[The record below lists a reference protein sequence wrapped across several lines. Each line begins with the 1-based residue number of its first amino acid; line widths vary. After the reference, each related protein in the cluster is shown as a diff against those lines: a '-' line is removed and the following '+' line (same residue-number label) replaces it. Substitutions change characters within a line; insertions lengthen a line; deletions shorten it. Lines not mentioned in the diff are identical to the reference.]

1 VLHGGGERLT
11 AAAVAWRGR
20 SVARSPGSVLAW
32 LVFLAFLLMALFGP
46 WLVSAD
52 PLRQTSSSML
62 PIGSAG
68 HLAGTDD
75 LGRDQ
80 LARLVHGARP
90 LIFVSLAATVLA
102 CGLGLVLGLA
112 AGFYRGWVEQVTMRS
127 VDVLLAFPSMLLVI
141 LIVAAIGTGAPP
153 LVLGIGV
160 AMSPVFARVVRAT
173 ASREMNRD
181 YVLAA
186 RASGARSRR
195 IMTAEILPNMAGP
208 LLVQAF
214 AILSISA
221 GFAAALSYIGLGI
234 QPPRAD
240 WGYMVKAGQE
250 FVFTEPALVVVPGL
264 LTMLFV
270 IACNF
275 VGDDLR
281 DAFDPRRRR

>member
-1 VLHGGGERLT
+1 M
-11 AAAVAWRGR
+11 RG
-20 SVARSPGSVLAW
+20 
-32 LVFLAFLLMALFGP
+32 
-46 WLVSAD
+46 
-52 PLRQTSSSML
+52 
-62 PIGSAG
+62 
-68 HLAGTDD
+68 
-75 LGRDQ
+75 
-80 LARLVHGARP
+80 
-90 LIFVSLAATVLA
+90 
-102 CGLGLVLGLA
+102 
-112 AGFYRGWVEQVTMRS
+112 

-141 LIVAAIGTGAPP
+141 LVVAAIGTGETP

-160 AMSPVFARVVRAT
+160 AMAPVFARVVRAT

-186 RASGARSRR
+186 RASGARSIR
-195 IMTAEILPNMAGP
+195 IMTVEVLPNMAGP

-214 AILSISA
+214 SILSISA
-221 GFAAALSYIGLGI
+221 GFAAGLSYIGLGI

-250 FVFTEPALVVVPGL
+250 FVFTTPALVIVPGL

>member
-1 VLHGGGERLT
+1 VI
-11 AAAVAWRGR
+11 AW
-20 SVARSPGSVLAW
+20 
-32 LVFLAFLLMALFGP
+32 LAFLGFLVMALFGP

-52 PLRQTSSSML
+52 PLRQTPEAML

-80 LARLVHGARP
+80 LARLIYGAQP
-90 LIFVSLAATVLA
+90 LILVSIAATLLA
-102 CGLGLVLGLA
+102 SGLGLVLGLA
-112 AGFYRGWVEQVTMRS
+112 AGFYRGWVEQVAMRG

-141 LIVAAIGTGAPP
+141 LVVAAIGTGELP

-160 AMSPVFARVVRAT
+160 AMAPVFARVVRAT

-186 RASGARSRR
+186 RASGSRSLR
-195 IMTAEILPNMAGP
+195 IMTVEVLPNMAGP

-221 GFAAALSYIGLGI
+221 GFAAALSYVGLGI

-250 FVFTEPALVVVPGL
+250 FVFTTPALVILPGV

>member
-1 VLHGGGERLT
+1 VI
-11 AAAVAWRGR
+11 AW
-20 SVARSPGSVLAW
+20 V
-32 LVFLAFLLMALFGP
+32 AFLLFLATALFGP

-52 PLRQTSSSML
+52 PLRQTPASML

-80 LARLVHGARP
+80 LARLVYGAQP
-90 LIFVSLAATVLA
+90 LIFVSIAATILA
-102 CGLGLVLGLA
+102 CGLGLILGMS
-112 AGFYRGWVEQVTMRS
+112 AGFYRGWVEQVTMRG

-141 LIVAAIGTGAPP
+141 LVVAAIGTGETP

-160 AMSPVFARVVRAT
+160 AMAPVFARVVRAT

-181 YVLAA
+181 YVMAA

-195 IMTAEILPNMAGP
+195 IMAVEVLPNMAGP

-221 GFAAALSYIGLGI
+221 GFAAGLSYIGLGI

-250 FVFTEPALVVVPGL
+250 FVFTEPMLAVLPGVLV
-264 LTMLFV
+264 MLFV

-281 DAFDPRRRR
+281 DASDPRRRR

>member
-1 VLHGGGERLT
+1 
-11 AAAVAWRGR
+11 
-20 SVARSPGSVLAW
+20 
-32 LVFLAFLLMALFGP
+32 M
-46 WLVSAD
+46 SAD
-52 PLRQTSSSML
+52 PLKQTSSAML

-68 HLAGTDD
+68 HIAGTDD

-80 LARLVHGARP
+80 FSRLVHGAQP
-90 LIFVSLAATVLA
+90 LILVSLAATALA

-112 AGFYRGWVEQVTMRS
+112 AGFYRGWVEQVAMRG
-127 VDVLLAFPSMLLVI
+127 VDILLAFPSMLLVI
-141 LIVAAIGTGAPP
+141 LVVAAIGTGASP
-153 LVLGIGV
+153 LILGIGV

-173 ASREMNRD
+173 AAREVNRD

-195 IMTAEILPNMAGP
+195 IMLVEILPNMAGP

-250 FVFTEPALVVVPGL
+250 FVFTEPWLVVLPGL

-281 DAFDPRRRR
+281 DAFDPRRAR

>member
-1 VLHGGGERLT
+1 
-11 AAAVAWRGR
+11 
-20 SVARSPGSVLAW
+20 
-32 LVFLAFLLMALFGP
+32 VFLAFLATALFGP
-46 WLVSAD
+46 WLASAD
-52 PLRQTSSSML
+52 PLQQTPSAML
-62 PIGSAG
+62 PVGSPG

-80 LARLVHGARP
+80 FSRLVHGAQP
-90 LIFVSLAATVLA
+90 LILVSLAATLLA
-102 CGLGLVLGLA
+102 CGLGLLLGLA
-112 AGFYRGWVEQVTMRS
+112 AGFYRGWVEQVTMRG

-141 LIVAAIGTGAPP
+141 LVVAAIGTGAAP
-153 LVLGIGV
+153 LILGIGV

-186 RASGARSRR
+186 RASGARSTR
-195 IMTAEILPNMAGP
+195 IMTVEILPNMAGP

-250 FVFTEPALVVVPGL
+250 FVFTEPMLVILPGL
-264 LTMLFV
+264 LTMIFV

>member
-1 VLHGGGERLT
+1 VI
-11 AAAVAWRGR
+11 AW
-20 SVARSPGSVLAW
+20 
-32 LVFLAFLLMALFGP
+32 LAFLGFLVMALFGP
-46 WLVSAD
+46 WVVSAD
-52 PLRQTSSSML
+52 PLQQTPSAML
-62 PIGSAG
+62 PIGSPG

-80 LARLVHGARP
+80 LARLVYGARP
-90 LIFVSLAATVLA
+90 LIFVSIAATTLA

-141 LIVAAIGTGAPP
+141 LVVAAIGTGATP

-160 AMSPVFARVVRAT
+160 AMTPVFARVVRAT

-181 YVLAA
+181 YVTAA
-186 RASGARSRR
+186 RASGARSSRV
-195 IMTAEILPNMAGP
+195 MTVEILPNMMGP

-221 GFAAALSYIGLGI
+221 GFAAGLSYIGLGI
-234 QPPRAD
+234 QPPHAD

-250 FVFTEPALVVVPGL
+250 FVFTAPALVVLPGL